1 MSTTADVVIIGAGTI
16 GSSTAYHLAR
26 QGLKNVVVVEMGR
39 AGSGTSSKS
48 ASMLSLQFGHDELM
62 VKMAQAAY
70 ERFMQFEEEFGAPI
84 DFKRIGL
91 LALATEASAGHL
103 RRNAGLMQALGIT
116 TDLLAPDEIKKR
128 YPAINTEDIAL
139 GAFGPDDGVLD
150 AHMVV
155 TGYVRQA
162 RGLGV
167 KVLEGVKATGIR
179 AGAGRVEGVE
189 TTDGF
194 ITAPLV
200 VNAGG
205 PWAIEIGRWV
215 GVNLPILNSARSIV
229 VTPPFPYIPSDWPFV
244 EDLTVEWY
252 CRPEGPGMLMG
263 MGAAPTD
270 QTEIPFRRE
279 TMDDLFAAAIHR
291 IPVLEKASIL
301 TGWTGVRPMT
311 LDDRPMLG
319 PVDGV
324 DGFLLNCG
332 WGGAGVML
340 SPVAGQLLAGFVA
353 AEQGESLTPFAVGR
367 FAGLRT
373 ADIQDLRILA
383 RAGSG

>member
-1 MSTTADVVIIGAGTI
+1 MTTTADVVIIGAGTI
-16 GSSTAYHLAR
+16 GCSTAYHLAR
-26 QGLKNVVVVEMGR
+26 LGIRDVVVVEMGR

-62 VKMAQAAY
+62 VRMAQAAY
-70 ERFMQFEEEFGAPI
+70 ARFMQFDEEFGVPI
-84 DFKRIGL
+84 DFKQIGL

-103 RRNAGLMQALGIT
+103 RRNAGMTRALGIA
-116 TDLLAPDEIKKR
+116 TDLLTPDEVKQR
-128 YPAINTEDIAL
+128 YPAINTEDIVL

-155 TGYVRQA
+155 TGYVRRA
-162 RGLGV
+162 RELGARV
-167 KVLEGVKATGIR
+167 REGVKATGIQVR
-179 AGAGRVEGVE
+179 AGKVEGVE
-189 TTDGF
+189 TTEGF
-194 ITAPLV
+194 ISAALV

-215 GVNLPILNSARSIV
+215 GANIPILNSARSIV
-229 VTPPFPYIPSDWPFV
+229 VTPPFPDIPSDWPFV

-270 QTEIPFRRE
+270 KTEIPFRRE
-279 TMDDLFAAAIHR
+279 AMDDLFAAAIHR
-291 IPVLEKASIL
+291 IPAFERASIL
-301 TGWTGVRPMT
+301 AGWTGVRPMT
-311 LDDRPMLG
+311 LDDRPILG
-319 PVDGV
+319 PVEGV
-324 DGFLLNCG
+324 EGFVLNCG

-340 SPVAGQLLAGFVA
+340 SPVAGQMLSDYLAGA
-353 AEQGESLTPFAVGR
+353 ANEVLAPFAAGR

-373 ADIQDLRILA
+373 ADIHDLRILA
-383 RAGSG
+383 RAT

>member
-1 MSTTADVVIIGAGTI
+1 MTTTADVVIIGAGTI
-16 GSSTAYHLAR
+16 GCSTAYHLAR
-26 QGLKNVVVVEMGR
+26 LGIRDVVVVEMGR

-62 VKMAQAAY
+62 VRMAQAAY
-70 ERFMQFEEEFGAPI
+70 ARFMQFDEEFGVPI

-103 RRNAGLMQALGIT
+103 RRNAGMTRALGIV
-116 TDLLAPDEIKKR
+116 TDLLTPDEVEQR
-128 YPAINTEDIAL
+128 YPAINTEDLVL

-155 TGYVRQA
+155 TGYVRRA
-162 RGLGV
+162 RELGARV
-167 KVLEGVKATGIR
+167 REGVKATGIQVR
-179 AGAGRVEGVE
+179 SGKVEGVE
-189 TTDGF
+189 TTEGF
-194 ITAPLV
+194 ISAALV

-215 GVNLPILNSARSIV
+215 GANIPILNSARSIV
-229 VTPPFPYIPSDWPFV
+229 VTPPFPEIPSDWPFV

-270 QTEIPFRRE
+270 KTEIPFRRE
-279 TMDDLFAAAIHR
+279 AMDDLFAAAIHR
-291 IPVLEKASIL
+291 IPAFERASIL

-311 LDDRPMLG
+311 LDDRPILG
-319 PVDGV
+319 PVEGV
-324 DGFLLNCG
+324 EGFVLNCG

-340 SPVAGQLLAGFVA
+340 SPVAGQMLSDYVAGAANEVLA
-353 AEQGESLTPFAVGR
+353 PFAAGR

-373 ADIQDLRILA
+373 ADIHDLRILA
-383 RAGSG
+383 RAT

>member
-1 MSTTADVVIIGAGTI
+1 MPTTADVVIIGAGTI

-26 QGLKNVVVVEMGR
+26 QGLRNVVVVEMGR

-62 VKMAQAAY
+62 VRMAQAAY
-70 ERFMQFEEEFGAPI
+70 ARFMQFEEEFGVPI
-84 DFKRIGL
+84 DFKPIGL

-103 RRNAGLMQALGIT
+103 RRNAGLMQALGIA
-116 TDLLAPDEIKKR
+116 TDLLTPDEIKQR
-128 YPAINTEDIAL
+128 YPAINTEDIVV

-155 TGYVRQA
+155 TGYVRTA
-162 RGLGV
+162 RELGA
-167 KVLEGVKATGIR
+167 KVAEGVKATGIR
-179 AGAGRVEGVE
+179 VGAGHVEGVE
-189 TTDGF
+189 TSAGF
-194 ITAPLV
+194 IAAPLV

-215 GVNLPILNSARSIV
+215 GVDLPILNSARSIV
-229 VTPPFPYIPSDWPFV
+229 VTPPFPELPSDWPFV

-252 CRPEGPGMLMG
+252 CRPEGPGILMG

-270 QTEIPFRRE
+270 QTEITFRRE
-279 TMDDLFAAAIHR
+279 AMDDLFAAAIHR
-291 IPVLEKASIL
+291 IPVLERASIL

-311 LDDRPMLG
+311 LDDRPILG

-324 DGFLLNCG
+324 EGFLLNCG

-340 SPVAGQLLAGFVA
+340 SPVAGQLLAGSVVGA
-353 AEQGESLTPFAVGR
+353 QSEPLVPFAVGR

-373 ADIQDLRILA
+373 ADIHDLRILA
-383 RAGSG
+383 RTG